1 MLGLLCNCIC
11 YLDFL
16 SQAVKDVYILS
27 KVRVVS
33 WKNVIW
39 TWLTKSC
46 LPAFFA
52 RADTVCSCNIYFHG
66 SKFSAFQTRKSLNN
80 WDDSV
85 KRKLYGLFNTLISRL
100 NHFAKKLHMLG
111 VIFLLLQLV
120 LPVRT
125 EASSPC
131 RELKV
136 LAFGIATLR
145 TFGKIWTCAQTL
157 SDVRT
162 ESSVLNAKGPN

>member
-1 MLGLLCNCIC
+1 MLFGL
-11 YLDFL
+11 DWQKAVHQPFL
-16 SQAVKDVYILS
+16 HELI
-27 KVRVVS
+27 
-33 WKNVIW
+33 
-39 TWLTKSC
+39 
-46 LPAFFA
+46 P
-52 RADTVCSCNIYFHG
+52 VCSCNVYFHG

-85 KRKLYGLFNTLISRL
+85 KRKLYGLFNTLISCL
-100 NHFAKKLHMLG
+100 NHFAKKLHILG

-131 RELKV
+131 VELKV

-145 TFGKIWTCAQTL
+145 TFGTIWTCAQTL

-162 ESSVLNAKGPN
+162 ESRLLNVKGPN